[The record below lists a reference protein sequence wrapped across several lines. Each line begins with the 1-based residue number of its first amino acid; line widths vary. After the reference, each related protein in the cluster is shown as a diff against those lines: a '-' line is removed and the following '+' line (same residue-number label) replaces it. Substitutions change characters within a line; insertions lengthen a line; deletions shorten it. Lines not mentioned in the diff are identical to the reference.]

1 MVKFVN
7 NDILKII
14 QNLNPNKAHGH
25 DKISIRMLKLC
36 DDSLCRP
43 LELIFKDC
51 LTNGIFPSDW
61 KKGSIVPVH
70 KKNDKQCLNNYR
82 PISLLP
88 ICSKIFERLIFN
100 KMFGFFIE
108 NDLISQHQSRF
119 KPEDSCIN
127 QLLSITYEIYQLF
140 DEGFDVRS
148 VFLDISK
155 AFDKVWHD
163 GLIFKLKQN
172 GMFGNLLNLLS
183 NFLRNRKQRVVL
195 NGQSSSWADV
205 TARVPQGSTL
215 GPLLFL
221 IYINDLAD
229 GFINC

>member
-7 NDILKII
+7 NDTLKIF

-100 KMFGFFIE
+100 EMFEFFIE
-108 NDLISQHQSRF
+108 NDLISQHQSGF
-119 KPEDSCIN
+119 KPSDPCIN
-127 QLLSITYEIYQLF
+127 NLYQSLTKF
-140 DEGFDVRS
+140 T
-148 VFLDISK
+148 
-155 AFDKVWHD
+155 
-163 GLIFKLKQN
+163 
-172 GMFGNLLNLLS
+172 
-183 NFLRNRKQRVVL
+183 NRLMMVLMPVVY
-195 NGQSSSWADV
+195 SS
-205 TARVPQGSTL
+205 
-215 GPLLFL
+215 
-221 IYINDLAD
+221 IYIRLLIKYGMMVLFSN
-229 GFINC
+229 